1 MKRRG
6 YLILSLVVAALS
18 AAAEPALASHA
29 GPGHWSRD
37 GLGTAQAYFVD
48 HTGAQW
54 PVSTSVYRWNEATRP
69 RSYYVT
75 SCPSSSLHCIHV
87 RGYNNGTAPD
97 PSCVGAYGCTF
108 VPVGAGNHFG
118 NVRVY
123 LNNTTVNTEY
133 QHRKTTCHELGH
145 ALGLHHRSTNDSCM
159 RQGTSPPISRFPDD
173 HDYAGL
179 ANLYNH
185 AN

>member
-6 YLILSLVVAALS
+6 FVTSCLVVAAL
-18 AAAEPALASHA
+18 AAAAAPAVASHQ
-29 GPGHWSRD
+29 GPGHWSRQ

-48 HTGAQW
+48 HTGANW
-54 PVSTSVYRWNEATRP
+54 PVSTSTYKWNEAVRP

-87 RGYNNGTAPD
+87 REYTNATAP
-97 PSCVGAYGCTF
+97 SGCAGAFGCTF

-123 LNNTTVNTEY
+123 LNNTTVNTAY

-145 ALGLHHRSTNDSCM
+145 ALGLDHRFTNDSCM
-159 RQGTSPPISRFPDD
+159 TQGASPPISRFPDA
-173 HDYAGL
+173 HDFNGL
-179 ANLYNH
+179 AALYNH